1 MATEQTTP
9 DLLSGHAASPV
20 RSRSDGA
27 PGTYGRLLAEYVAL
41 VETLEFNPYMPIGRQ
56 FLLFLNPLAVRRLRK
71 MPMTRDFQRVPD
83 AVRQELPH
91 ADKVL
96 HSIHELDDA
105 QLLAL
110 ARCSR
115 LNVDKL
121 NNRLFFGGWNKAFV
135 TTATVVAAAKGL
147 KGLFDINLDVPFIK
161 KEALLAVLSGFAIP
175 AIIGYFVLYHRVRL
189 VRALD
194 DIISIAVAARNLKK
208 RDPEG

>member
-9 DLLSGHAASPV
+9 DSLSGHDASPV

-27 PGTYGRLLAEYVAL
+27 PDTYGRLLAEYVAL
-41 VETLEFNPYMPIGRQ
+41 VETLDFNPYMPPAKA
-56 FLLFLNPLAVRRLRK
+56 FLLGLDPRFVFRLRK
-71 MPMTRDFQRVPD
+71 TPFFRDFLRVPD

-110 ARCSR
+110 ARCSS
-115 LNVDKL
+115 LNVDRL

-135 TTATVVAAAKGL
+135 TTAAVVAVAKGL
-147 KGLFDINLDVPFIK
+147 KGLFDINLYVPLL
-161 KEALLAVLSGFAIP
+161 KEAFFCLLLTFAYFAI
-175 AIIGYFVLYHRVRL
+175 IRYFVLHHRVGL

-208 RDPEG
+208 RDPER